1 MSYVGLPTCLYR
13 TLDIWL
19 STLDLSTLYN
29 YVLQLG
35 FSHIRNNQGRD
46 KCYQPSP
53 EPKPKAE
60 ADNTYR
66 DHDYLGYHKNQI

>member
-1 MSYVGLPTCLYR
+1 MSDFRLAFIG
-13 TLDIWL
+13 L
-19 STLDLSTLYN
+19 STYELSTLYN

-35 FSHIRNNQGRD
+35 FSDIRNNQGRD

-53 EPKPKAE
+53 EPKRKAE

-66 DHDYLGYHKNQI
+66 DHDYL

>member
-1 MSYVGLPTCLYR
+1 MSDFRLAFIG
-13 TLDIWL
+13 L
-19 STLDLSTLYN
+19 STSDSRLSTLYN

-35 FSHIRNNQGRD
+35 FSDIRNNQGRD

>member
-13 TLDIWL
+13 TLDL
-19 STLDLSTLYN
+19 STPYN

-35 FSHIRNNQGRD
+35 FSDIRNNQGRD

-53 EPKPKAE
+53 EPSRRPRLITLTE
-60 ADNTYR
+60 TM
-66 DHDYLGYHKNQI
+66 II

>member
-1 MSYVGLPTCLYR
+1 MSDFRLAFIG
-13 TLDIWL
+13 L
-19 STLDLSTLYN
+19 STYDSRLSTITSR
-29 YVLQLG
+29 LG
-35 FSHIRNNQGRD
+35 FSDIRNNQGRD

-66 DHDYLGYHKNQI
+66 DHDYL